1 MEYVVETEKEIV
13 QNYIIKSKQERIEW
27 ELSHSKK
34 RKDIIWHFHKPDIFK
49 EACLHAVDYMDKE
62 AMKNYLHKLSGAE
75 NVYFIG
81 EDYIGEMLLEQAA
94 TLNPLKITIQT
105 ESPARTVASPHQ
117 SWQ

>member
-49 EACLHAVDYMDKE
+49 EASLHAVD
-62 AMKNYLHKLSGAE
+62 
-75 NVYFIG
+75 
-81 EDYIGEMLLEQAA
+81 
-94 TLNPLKITIQT
+94 
-105 ESPARTVASPHQ
+105 
-117 SWQ
+117 